1 MEELGELKPHLE
13 NRTTLA
19 YLLILEGVIA
29 LSQGDLV
36 HSVALHKES
45 LEHFREL
52 QDARG
57 ILICL
62 IHLAGIALTGG
73 DHEGAVPMLRESL
86 RLGWQLDNRTS
97 IQVSV
102 HGLASVAASQGRPV
116 RAARLW
122 GTVEGMQEEYGMH
135 LTPMALSVTNYEV
148 RLAAA
153 RSQLDEEVWSA
164 AWAQGKAMALDRAV
178 EYALSEE
185 EDREALTL
193 VPVPEQPPPSGEPAE
208 GLTAR
213 EREVAL
219 LAVRGLT
226 NPQIARE
233 LSISEH
239 TAANHV
245 RRILKKLGVRSR
257 TQIPTSPEC

>member
-1 MEELGELKPHLE
+1 
-13 NRTTLA
+13 
-19 YLLILEGVIA
+19 
-29 LSQGDLV
+29 
-36 HSVALHKES
+36 
-45 LEHFREL
+45 
-52 QDARG
+52 
-57 ILICL
+57 
-62 IHLAGIALTGG
+62 
-73 DHEGAVPMLRESL
+73 
-86 RLGWQLDNRTS
+86 
-97 IQVSV
+97 
-102 HGLASVAASQGRPV
+102 
-116 RAARLW
+116 
-122 GTVEGMQEEYGMH
+122 MQEEYGMH

-153 RSQLDEEVWSA
+153 RSQLDEAVWSA

-219 LAVRGLT
+219 LAARGLT